1 MAFPDGWRQHP
12 RMMRNLMLACWLTAW
27 SSPAAAQALQFHY
40 PAPAA
45 DAFTVAR
52 DVQYATSEGTA
63 LRMDVYRPR
72 AGGPAPALIF
82 FNRAVGRD
90 RSNAFYAG
98 WATTVAAHGLVGIL
112 PDLRDGSEV
121 QDFSQ
126 LVSHIT
132 QRAADLGIDREAI
145 AVYAGSGNVWTAFP
159 AVEDPKQTSIK
170 AAVMYYGAASIT
182 EFRRDLPVLYVR
194 AGLDRP
200 ALNRSITE
208 LASRAVAENAPVT
221 LLNHP
226 MGHHAFEMRDDDEA
240 TRMVIEQ
247 TIAFVKQATSAAY
260 QSVVRRGLQ
269 EATAAG
275 YVQMGKYADAARV
288 YAALVAARPDHA
300 TLGLAYGEALLGDLQ
315 FAAACAQF
323 DKLKGKGLGPRDLGL
338 PAARACLQSG
348 DAEAAIRW
356 LQSIPARY
364 LPPSVADDPAFA
376 SIKGR
381 PDFQA
386 LFKPR

>member
-1 MAFPDGWRQHP
+1 
-12 RMMRNLMLACWLTAW
+12 
-27 SSPAAAQALQFHY
+27 
-40 PAPAA
+40 
-45 DAFTVAR
+45 
-52 DVQYATSEGTA
+52 
-63 LRMDVYRPR
+63 
-72 AGGPAPALIF
+72 
-82 FNRAVGRD
+82 
-90 RSNAFYAG
+90 
-98 WATTVAAHGLVGIL
+98 
-112 PDLRDGSEV
+112 
-121 QDFSQ
+121 
-126 LVSHIT
+126 
-132 QRAADLGIDREAI
+132 
-145 AVYAGSGNVWTAFP
+145 
-159 AVEDPKQTSIK
+159 
-170 AAVMYYGAASIT
+170 
-182 EFRRDLPVLYVR
+182 
-194 AGLDRP
+194 
-200 ALNRSITE
+200 
-208 LASRAVAENAPVT
+208 VAENAPVT

-226 MGHHAFEMRDDDEA
+226 TGHHAFEMRDDDEA

-275 YVQMGKYADAARV
+275 YVQTGKYADAARV

-300 TLGLAYGEALLGDLQ
+300 TLGLAYGEALLGDSQ

-338 PAARACLQSG
+338 PAARACLQGG

-356 LQSIPARY
+356 LQSIPSRY